1 MARRSHFSPRPARGV
16 FHILRYHEKTTLA
29 SCGEKVKI
37 HESAQVGSFFT
48 IKRHVLLFTMAR
60 KSHFSPRPARG
71 VFHILRYHE
80 KQLCRVV
87 VKNASHG
94 EKFGPGPNGEIFAP
108 IRGLRNAA
116 RIRSQ
121 APIPPTREPQVRRI
135 FEPKGRQ
142 AE

>member
-37 HESAQVGSFFT
+37 HEPAQVGSFFT

-60 KSHFSPRPARG
+60 KSHFSPRPVRG
-71 VFHILRYHE
+71 RFSHLRYYE

-87 VKNASHG
+87 VKNG
-94 EKFGPGPNGEIFAP
+94 FAW
-108 IRGLRNAA
+108 
-116 RIRSQ
+116 
-121 APIPPTREPQVRRI
+121 
-135 FEPKGRQ
+135 
-142 AE
+142 